1 LDIKGQY
8 AELKFPITLGS
19 DACVLYNFEKGKNSI
34 VLGKSEL
41 SVSAGVYCYTL
52 KTVGFSETKKM
63 IIAR

>member
-1 LDIKGQY
+1 
-8 AELKFPITLGS
+8 
-19 DACVLYNFEKGKNSI
+19 VLYNFEKGKNSI

-52 KTVGFSETKKM
+52 KTAGFTETKKM